1 MLLMIKQ
8 FASGIGSHALVSG
21 TYFFGVNTVVTL
33 YDDYQ

>member
-1 MLLMIKQ
+1 MIKQ

-21 TYFFGVNTVVTL
+21 TYFFGLDTVVTF